1 VKSINPATGE
11 LVAEYQE
18 HQEEEIEHFIERAD
32 ERFRDWSQL
41 DFGARAEVLRNTGG
55 LLEEQADELAVLMA
69 LEMGKPVT
77 VGRGE
82 AAKCAWVCRYYA
94 DQAETYLHDVVI
106 KTEASKSY
114 VTYEPLG
121 VILAVMPW
129 NFPLWQVYRF
139 AAPALMAG
147 NAGLL
152 KHASNVSGCA
162 LAIEDIFLRAGL
174 PEGLFRTLLIPSS
187 RVESVVAHPLVR
199 AATLTG
205 SGPAGAALAA
215 TAGRHLK
222 KTVLELGGSDPYL
235 VLADADLDLAAATC
249 ADSRL
254 INSGQSCIAAKRF
267 IVDRTVSEEFTA
279 KLVAGMASQKM
290 GDPLDPE
297 TQVGPQARPDLRD
310 DVHRQVEESVAAG
323 ARLALGGRPS
333 TGSGAYYPPT
343 VLTCVAR
350 GMPAYDEEVFGPV
363 AAVIEVDGDDEAVAI
378 ANDSEFG
385 LGAAVFSRDLARGEA
400 VARRIETGNVFVNS
414 LVASDP
420 RLPFGG
426 IKQSGYG
433 RELADLGIKEFMN
446 AKTVVVA

>member
-1 VKSINPATGE
+1 MKSINPATGE
-11 LVAEYQE
+11 VVAEHRE
-18 HQEEEIEHFIERAD
+18 HQLDEVQRLIEVAD
-32 ERFRDWSQL
+32 REYGPWSRL
-41 DFGARAEVLRNTGG
+41 GFAPRAEVLSRAGD
-55 LLEEQADELAVLMA
+55 LLEERADDLAVLMA
-69 LEMGKPVT
+69 MEMGKPVT
-77 VGRGE
+77 VGQGE
-82 AAKCAWVCRYYA
+82 ARKCAWVCRHYA
-94 DQAETYLHDVVI
+94 EHAQTYLRDMVI
-106 KTEASKSY
+106 ETESARSY

-129 NFPLWQVYRF
+129 NFPLWQVFRF

-162 LAIEDIFLRAGL
+162 LAIEDVLLSAGL
-174 PEGLFRTLLIPSS
+174 PEGLFRTLLIPAA
-187 RVESVVAHPLVR
+187 RVEPVIAHPLVR

-205 SGPAGAALAA
+205 SGPAGAAVAA
-215 TAGRHLK
+215 TAGKHLK

-235 VLADADLDLAAATC
+235 VLADADLDLAATTC
-249 ADSRL
+249 ATSRL

-267 IVDRTVSEEFTA
+267 IVDRTVSEEFTQ
-279 KLVAGMASQKM
+279 KLVDGMASRKM

-297 TQVGPQARPDLRD
+297 TAVGPQARADLRD

-323 ARLALGGRPS
+323 ADIVLGGDLP
-333 TGSGAYYPPT
+333 TGPGSFYPPT
-343 VLTCVAR
+343 VLTGVTK

-363 AAVIEVDGDDEAVAI
+363 AAIIEVDGEDEAVTV

-385 LGAAVFSRDLARGEA
+385 LGAAVFTRDLERGEA
-400 VARRIETGNVFVNS
+400 VARRIEAGSVFVNM